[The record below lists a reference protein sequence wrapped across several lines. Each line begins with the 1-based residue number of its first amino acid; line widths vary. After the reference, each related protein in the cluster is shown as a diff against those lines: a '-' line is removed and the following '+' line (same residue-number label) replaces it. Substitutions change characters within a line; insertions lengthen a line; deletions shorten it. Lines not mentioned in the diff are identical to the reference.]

1 MHNTNTFSEL
11 VLQSYYAE
19 LEAYRHYNLLASMS
33 STENERRIMIMN
45 AKDEFNHAMGFKEI
59 YQELTS
65 TEPLPLEMYQE
76 MEQAEGNRSFQN
88 HLRRQI
94 FDEWADFKKYK
105 DMYLRTNNLVFQKII
120 FNAQQDEFRHAL
132 LDTYVYG

>member
-1 MHNTNTFSEL
+1 MNNTNTFPEM
-11 VLQSYYAE
+11 VLQSYCAE
-19 LEAYRHYNLLASMS
+19 LEAYRHYNLLAGMS
-33 STENERRIMIMN
+33 STENERRSMVMN
-45 AKDEFNHAMGFKEI
+45 AKDEFNHAIGFKEI
-59 YQELTS
+59 YQKLTS
-65 TEPLPLEMYQE
+65 AEPLPLEMYQE
-76 MEQAEGNRSFQN
+76 MEQVGGNGSFQN

-105 DMYLRTNNLVFQKII
+105 KMYLLTNNPVFQKII